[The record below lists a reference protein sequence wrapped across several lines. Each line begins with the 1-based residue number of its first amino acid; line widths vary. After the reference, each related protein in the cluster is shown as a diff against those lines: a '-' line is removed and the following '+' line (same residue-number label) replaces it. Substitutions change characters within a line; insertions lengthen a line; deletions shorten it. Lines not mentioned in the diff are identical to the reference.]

1 MVNHL
6 KSEMMDIGERPTEIQ
21 RKALPFLLRSELD
34 PDSKTERLDTNRD
47 VLIHSQTGSGKTLT
61 YLLPILQKLLP
72 LCKESFINRSIGTL
86 AIVLV
91 PTRELA
97 RQIHE
102 VLEKLLNLKLSDLE
116 AVAGDESGNPG
127 GNSEEIR
134 RTRWIVTC
142 LLTGGSTRNHEKARL
157 RKGCPILVST
167 PGRLL
172 DHLQN
177 TSNLDVG
184 KCQMLILD
192 EADRLLELGFE
203 ETLVQILKALDG
215 RRKIAIKGAREFEA
229 NLSKERGDSEELQE
243 KWLSCDERELK
254 DSTGI
259 NWWRS
264 KRRTILCSATL
275 DEKIQ
280 VLVGTQLRDPLLFRA
295 DGKLE
300 KEEKAAIKVEQQDE
314 QQNQVQVLKPP
325 AAIDRGPENQPQQQN
340 EIEEKASPR
349 STSRLAEQSPNES
362 TTVSRSS
369 SDLVKTKASYAIL
382 PSQLSQFFVV
392 VPPKLRLVSLIA
404 LLRSSVSGKMENTSN
419 SKKKSANDDESRVE
433 TEEKNEKKR
442 IIVFLSCTDSVD
454 FHWKAL
460 GGASMGGPRPNEA
473 LSQQAE
479 SSNGQSVDSEMK
491 DDDDNDNDDE
501 NDGGEAEENV
511 TAGSPSNKSQEAKK
525 IAIEKNKVSLQS
537 DLLPGVNIFRLHGSL
552 TQFERIQSLRQFSS
566 NSNNKTDESKCS
578 ILLATSV
585 AARGLDLPSVSTVI
599 QLDPPT
605 EGGHDEYVH
614 RIGRTA
620 RVGKIGRSILILLE
634 NERGKIDML
643 EKNLRVTNN
652 EGYEVKARIK
662 ELDYKEMLRN
672 GFGGL
677 GWAFEERATE
687 AQMAI
692 EKWVLSGDQVSFEIL
707 SSLFCVHL
715 REK

>member
-1 MVNHL
+1 
-6 KSEMMDIGERPTEIQ
+6 MMNIGERPTEIQ
-21 RKALPFLLRSELD
+21 RKALPFLLKSDDLTSPLD
-34 PDSKTERLDTNRD
+34 QEQVQAEAGVGDGNRD

-86 AIVLV
+86 AIILV

-116 AVAGDESGNPG
+116 AVISSRGGNDDDEGLEG
-127 GNSEEIR
+127 GNSDEIR

-203 ETLVQILKALDG
+203 ETLIQILKALDG
-215 RRKIAIKGAREFEA
+215 RRRIAIKGAREFEA
-229 NLSKERGDSEELQE
+229 KLSKERGDNETLQNQWLDCKEEF
-243 KWLSCDERELK
+243 LK

-259 NWWRS
+259 NWWRN

-280 VLVGTQLRDPLLFRA
+280 VLVGTQLRNPILFRA
-295 DGKLE
+295 DGKFE
-300 KEEKAAIKVEQQDE
+300 K
-314 QQNQVQVLKPP
+314 QVQNEVEV
-325 AAIDRGPENQPQQQN
+325 DQP
-340 EIEEKASPR
+340 
-349 STSRLAEQSPNES
+349 STSRIANPQSQSQSISKSPAQQTIKSVTEENPPEYS
-362 TTVSRSS
+362 PIASGEASS
-369 SDLVKTKASYAIL
+369 LVKRKDNYAIL
-382 PSQLSQFFVV
+382 PSQLNQFFVV

-404 LLRSSVSGKMENTSN
+404 LLRSSISGRIENN
-419 SKKKSANDDESRVE
+419 SLNQKQKVTEE
-433 TEEKNEKKR
+433 TEENDERKR

-460 GGASMGGPRPNEA
+460 GGASMGRGSQAQEGNVEEGRNSNEE
-473 LSQQAE
+473 LL
-479 SSNGQSVDSEMK
+479 DSEMK
-491 DDDDNDNDDE
+491 DVDE
-501 NDGGEAEENV
+501 EESKEVSTRNV
-511 TAGSPSNKSQEAKK
+511 HATASTSSDKRQ
-525 IAIEKNKVSLQS
+525 EKNKVFLES
-537 DLLPGVNIFRLHGSL
+537 DLLPGVSIFRLHGSL
-552 TQFERIQSLRQFSS
+552 TQSERIQSLKQFSS
-566 NSNNKTDESKCS
+566 NTTDSKNSKCS

-599 QLDPPT
+599 QLDSPT

-643 EKNLRVTNN
+643 EKNLRVLNN
-652 EGYEVKARIK
+652 DGIELKARIK

-692 EKWVLSGDQVSFEIL
+692 EKWVLSGDEVSVY
-707 SSLFCVHL
+707 SCS
-715 REK
+715 